1 MCIRDSVIAD
11 PNNTYIEH
19 IDCWGKYLS
28 PTKVLIREVPVSHS
42 QYDEIE
48 SAAIYFSE
56 ALNYWGEPWEVFRV
70 WTPNDQPYTNS
81 IIVNNKVLVPI
92 MNSSWDDDAL
102 DVYQAA
108 LPGYE
113 VIGFTGT
120 WESTD
125 ALHCRVKGIPDLDM
139 LQIFHKPLTDTI
151 APSPSQPQGYEL
163 EVDIHDLSGSGIV
176 DQSVKVFWKNETMPD
191 YDSTLFHQPDI
202 PEQPDKYTGSIPV
215 QAFESNIRYYV
226 QGADSSG
233 RIETSPLAGYHSFYA
248 IPCLLYTSPSPRD

>member
-1 MCIRDSVIAD
+1 
-11 PNNTYIEH
+11 
-19 IDCWGKYLS
+19 
-28 PTKVLIREVPVSHS
+28 
-42 QYDEIE
+42 
-48 SAAIYFSE
+48 
-56 ALNYWGEPWEVFRV
+56 
-70 WTPNDQPYTNS
+70 
-81 IIVNNKVLVPI
+81 
-92 MNSSWDDDAL
+92 
-102 DVYQAA
+102 
-108 LPGYE
+108 
-113 VIGFTGT
+113 
-120 WESTD
+120 
-125 ALHCRVKGIPDLDM
+125 M
-139 LQIFHKPLTDTI
+139 LQIFHKPLTDTV

-248 IPCLLYTSPSPRD
+248 IPTDACNSWDIGDLNNSGTLDIIDVLILADLIVYNNSSGVCCESVADINSDGVLSIIDIATLVSLVANQ